1 MGHGRR
7 NNGKRSLMITGLLTF
22 LFFFAIIGCV
32 LYGRK
37 LIRTEKVD
45 AVFGNPERAQGGIH
59 WVIVGSSFLL
69 LVWLYYSWDIAKSFF
84 PKSANELCQVGK
96 VNESL
101 LSLKYL
107 FPIDERQLKSTS
119 VIETESENLNKITI
133 EIEKSGIENQDKSN
147 LLNFVSQTKNTI
159 PLLTNEQ
166 LLNNDTREQIKLIN
180 KKIINLT
187 ENFKRSDYPNE
198 STEQELERIE
208 AAKEEGSWKASSTSI
223 ENTIEIPFIPK
234 TKRGLKFQAAATELN
249 LISDEFFELKNH
261 NEQYTSALEKLKK
274 EIKDYRSNLSS
285 SKEISSSLA
294 KDILKIARRI
304 EYASIFPPNTL
315 DDMQASIINFDNL
328 QKKEQGGLRWVD
340 LLLFPS
346 GTIISSGPSCS
357 EQGSGRW
364 LPKPSDTLNK
374 FTLMLNPNVG
384 YKQIPLIW
392 YEMMDVSKIIGFLI
406 PDWFADILPGEY
418 PVHDEQGEVKPNFKS
433 KVLSFVTGDFNLF
446 KIPIPTGHIWDSF
459 LRVFLG
465 LVAGIIV
472 GVPLGLFM
480 GLNRFAKGFF
490 DPLIELYRPVPPL
503 AWAPLVI
510 SVLGIDNLGKVFLL
524 FMVSLSIMII
534 SARAG
539 ASGTQ
544 LSKIHAAHSLG
555 ASKWQILRHVIF
567 PNSLPEIL
575 TGIRVATGMCW
586 GTLVAAEFL
595 AGTTGV
601 GFVENVAK
609 KYFQYEVIWITIFI
623 MGMLGLIFDI
633 TIRKIID
640 KTIPWRGKG

>member
-1 MGHGRR
+1 
-7 NNGKRSLMITGLLTF
+7 MITAILTF
-22 LFFFAIIGCV
+22 IFFFAIVGCI

-37 LIRTEKVD
+37 LVKREKVD
-45 AVFGNPERAQGGIH
+45 AVFGNPERAKGGAH
-59 WVIVGSSFLL
+59 WVIVGSRFLL

-84 PKSANELCQVGK
+84 PKSANELCQVAK

-101 LSLKYL
+101 MSMKYL
-107 FPIDERQLKSTS
+107 FPIEERQLKSTS
-119 VIETESENLNKITI
+119 VIETETNNLNKII
-133 EIEKSGIENQDKSN
+133 LDIKNSKNLNNEDKLK
-147 LLNFVSQTKNTI
+147 LLSFVSDTKKTI
-159 PLLTNEQ
+159 PLLTTKQ
-166 LLNNDTREQIKLIN
+166 LLETKTKIKIGEIAQRIIDLTTDFSKNNFP
-180 KKIINLT
+180 T
-187 ENFKRSDYPNE
+187 ESSEDEFKRVE
-198 STEQELERIE
+198 S
-208 AAKEEGSWKASSTSI
+208 ANKEGEWGASSTSLD
-223 ENTIEIPFIPK
+223 NSVEIPFIPK
-234 TKRGLKFQAAATELN
+234 TKKGLKFQTAAEELN
-249 LISDEFFELKNH
+249 IISDEFFELRNH
-261 NEQYTSALEKLKK
+261 NPQYTYALENIKTGIKK
-274 EIKDYRSNLSS
+274 YRSEIDASNEIASS
-285 SKEISSSLA
+285 FA

-304 EYASIFPPNTL
+304 EYASIFPPLTL
-315 DDMQASIINFDNL
+315 VEMENAIIDFDL
-328 QKKEQGGLRWVD
+328 AQKKEQGSLRWVD
-340 LLLFPS
+340 ILLFPS
-346 GTIISSGPSCS
+346 GTIISSGPSCT

-364 LPKPSDTLNK
+364 LPKPSDTFSK
-374 FTLMLNPNVG
+374 FTLMLRPSVG
-384 YKQIPLIW
+384 FKQIPLIW
-392 YEMMDVSKIIGFLI
+392 YDMMDVSKIIGFIL
-406 PDWFADILPGEY
+406 PDWIADILPGDY
-418 PVHDEQGEVKPNFKS
+418 PIHDEKGQIKPNFKS
-433 KVLSFVTGDFNLF
+433 KVLSIVTGDFNLF

-465 LVAGIIV
+465 LIFGILI

-555 ASKWQILRHVIF
+555 ASKWQILRYVIF

-575 TGIRVATGMCW
+575 TGVRVAIGMCW

-595 AGTTGV
+595 AGTTGI

-623 MGMLGLIFDI
+623 MGMLGLLFDI
-633 TIRKIID
+633 TLRKIID

>member
-1 MGHGRR
+1 
-7 NNGKRSLMITGLLTF
+7 MITGFLTF
-22 LFFFAIIGCV
+22 VFFFAIVGCV

-37 LIRTEKVD
+37 LIKTEKVD
-45 AVFGNPERAQGGIH
+45 AVFGNPERAQGGLH

-69 LVWLYYSWDIAKSFF
+69 LVWLYYSWDMAKSFF

-96 VNESL
+96 IDESL

-107 FPIDERQLKSTS
+107 FPIEERQLKSTS
-119 VIETESENLNKITI
+119 VIETETKNLDEII
-133 EIEKSGIENQDKSN
+133 LLIEKSNDVENENKN
-147 LLNFVSQTKNTI
+147 KLLDFVVQTKNTI
-159 PLLTNEQ
+159 PLLTNEN
-166 LLNNDTREQIKLIN
+166 LLENETKEQINSIT
-180 KKIINLT
+180 KKINNLA
-187 ENFKRSDYPNE
+187 NDFVKKDYPYEKPEDETN
-198 STEQELERIE
+198 RIE
-208 AAKEEGSWKASSTSI
+208 LAKQEGNWGASSTSLD
-223 ENTIEIPFIPK
+223 NAVEIPSIPK
-234 TKRGLKFQAAATELN
+234 TKKGLKFQAAAEELN
-249 LISDEFFELKNH
+249 LISDEFFELRNH
-261 NEQYTSALEKLKK
+261 NAQYATALENLKN
-274 EIKDYRSNLSS
+274 EIKEFRSQFNDSNEITSS
-285 SKEISSSLA
+285 FA

-304 EYASIFPPNTL
+304 EYASIFPPQTL
-315 DDMQASIINFDNL
+315 IEMQASIVNFDSL
-328 QKKEQGGLRWVD
+328 QKKEQGGLKWVD
-340 LLLFPS
+340 FFLFPS
-346 GTIISSGPSCS
+346 GTIMSSGPSCT

-374 FTLMLNPNVG
+374 FALMLNPNVG
-384 YKQIPLIW
+384 FKQIPLIW
-392 YEMMDVSKIIGFLI
+392 YEMMDVGKIIGFIL
-406 PDWFADILPGEY
+406 PDWIADILPGQY
-418 PVHDEQGEVKPNFKS
+418 PVHNEKGEIKPNFKS
-433 KVLSFVTGDFNLF
+433 KVLNVVTGNFELF

-465 LVAGIIV
+465 LVTGIIV
-472 GVPLGLFM
+472 GVPLGLYM

-510 SVLGIDNLGKVFLL
+510 SVLGIDNFGKVFLL

-555 ASKWQILRHVIF
+555 ASKWQILRYVIF

-623 MGMLGLIFDI
+623 MGMLGLLFDI

>member
-1 MGHGRR
+1 
-7 NNGKRSLMITGLLTF
+7 MITGFLTF

-45 AVFGNPERAQGGIH
+45 AVFGNPERAKGGIH

-107 FPIDERQLKSTS
+107 FPIEERQLKSTS
-119 VIETESENLNKITI
+119 VIETESKNLNKITI
-133 EIEKSGIENQDKSN
+133 EIEKSGIKNQHKSK
-147 LLNFVSQTKNTI
+147 LLDFISQAKKTI

-166 LLNNDTREQIKLIN
+166 LLNNDTRAQIKIIN
-180 KKIINLT
+180 EKIINLT
-187 ENFKRSDYPNE
+187 VNFKRSDYPNE
-198 STEQELERIE
+198 TADQKIERIE

-234 TKRGLKFQAAATELN
+234 TKRGLKFQAAATELS
-249 LISDEFFELKNH
+249 LISDEFFELRNH
-261 NEQYTSALEKLKK
+261 NKQYTSALEKLKK
-274 EIKDYRSNLSS
+274 EIKDYRSSLDSS
-285 SKEISSSLA
+285 EEISSSFA

-304 EYASIFPPNTL
+304 EYASIFPPNAL
-315 DDMQASIINFDNL
+315 KDMQTSIINFDNV
-328 QKKEQGGLRWVD
+328 QKKEQGSLRWVD
-340 LLLFPS
+340 ILLFPS

-406 PDWFADILPGEY
+406 PDWFADMLPGEY
-418 PVHDEQGEVKPNFKS
+418 PVHNEKGEIKPNFKS
-433 KVLSFVTGDFNLF
+433 KVLSFATGEFNLF

-555 ASKWQILRHVIF
+555 ASKWQILRYVIF

>member
-1 MGHGRR
+1 
-7 NNGKRSLMITGLLTF
+7 MITAFLTF
-22 LFFFAIIGCV
+22 LFFFAIVGCV
-32 LYGRK
+32 LYGRR
-37 LIRTEKVD
+37 LIKTEKVD
-45 AVFGNPERAQGGIH
+45 AVFGNPERAKGGVH

-107 FPIDERQLKSTS
+107 FPIEERQFKSTS
-119 VIETESENLNKITI
+119 TIQTETENLNSIRLDINKSDQVSDLNKDKLITFVATT
-133 EIEKSGIENQDKSN
+133 KS
-147 LLNFVSQTKNTI
+147 TI
-159 PLLTNEQ
+159 PLLTNEK
-166 LLNNDTREQIKLIN
+166 LLQTDTRDQINLITT
-180 KKIINLT
+180 KINNLT
-187 ENFKRSDYPNE
+187 ENFSSKEYPIE
-198 STEQELERIE
+198 SQEEEIKRIE
-208 AAKEEGSWKASSTSI
+208 LAKEEGTWGASSTSLD
-223 ENTIEIPFIPK
+223 NAVEIPSIPK
-234 TKRGLKFQAAATELN
+234 TKKGLKFQAAAEELN
-249 LISDEFFELKNH
+249 LISDEFFELRNH
-261 NEQYTSALEKLKK
+261 NPQYSSTLENLKK
-274 EIKDYRSNLSS
+274 DIKEFRSKLTP
-285 SKEISSSLA
+285 SKEITSSFV

-315 DDMQASIINFDNL
+315 NDMQQSIIKFDKA
-328 QKKEQGGLRWVD
+328 QKKEQGSLKWVD
-340 LLLFPS
+340 ILLFPS
-346 GTIISSGPSCS
+346 GTIMSSGPSCT

-364 LPKPSDTLNK
+364 LPKPSDTVNK
-374 FTLMLNPNVG
+374 FTLMLKPSVG
-384 YKQIPLIW
+384 FKQIPLIW
-392 YEMMDVSKIIGFLI
+392 YEMMDVSKIVGFILPNWI
-406 PDWFADILPGEY
+406 ADIIPGEY
-418 PVHDEQGEVKPNFKS
+418 PVHNEKGEIKENFKS
-433 KVLSFVTGDFNLF
+433 KVLNVVTGEFSLF

-465 LVAGIIV
+465 LVTGIIV

-555 ASKWQILRHVIF
+555 ASRWQILRHVIF

-623 MGMLGLIFDI
+623 MGMLGLLFDV